1 VAVPFSFR
9 HRLPPYRCLKNPLNI
24 SDFTEQFEVHAGF
37 PALEY
42 QISAVAKMSR
52 KLDSG

>member
-1 VAVPFSFR
+1 M
-9 HRLPPYRCLKNPLNI
+9 NT
-24 SDFTEQFEVHAGF
+24 SDLTEQFEVHAGV

-42 QISAVAKMSR
+42 QIGATAKMSR